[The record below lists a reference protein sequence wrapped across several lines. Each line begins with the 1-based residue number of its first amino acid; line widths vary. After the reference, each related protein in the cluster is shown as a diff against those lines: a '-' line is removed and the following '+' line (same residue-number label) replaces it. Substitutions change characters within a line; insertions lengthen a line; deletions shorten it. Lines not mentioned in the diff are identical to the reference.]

1 VAASRPPVTGWPIWG
16 RPLAWLALAAFGPAA
31 LLSTP
36 LAGLAVTWLVLLLL
50 AAWTVLMAA
59 FIGALAG
66 AATPVTVWLEMRLR
80 AWVARFAP
88 DPAALW
94 LHWAGQ
100 AHRAAVAHHC
110 LDRAAQLGGAEA
122 LFQEGLA
129 FLEGGFGAGG
139 QATGAARLRR
149 AAELGHPE
157 AAFRFAEALRTGQ
170 GSPRDSAQAEA
181 WYRRSAS
188 AGFGPAAAW
197 LAQAYAAGDGVAA
210 DPEQAR
216 RWAEAAERLRPHP
229 PLSSSL
235 LGHDAAEEDLLIRA
249 GAHAAARVGAAA
261 ERVVARRAGRW
272 ALGLGAA
279 ALACLGLGVVGGL
292 FWVGSSGLHHLP
304 LLMLMPP
311 GLLLGW
317 QAWRLR
323 REGPRT
329 GRDRL
334 REAAE
339 GGDPE
344 AGYRLGMAYRQG
356 SPRLPKDDL
365 AAAQW
370 FRQAA
375 EAGHPGAMEALADA
389 YLGGHGVVRDPRE
402 AARWREAA
410 QRDRSR

>member
-1 VAASRPPVTGWPIWG
+1 MAACRPAVTGWPIWG

-31 LLSTP
+31 LLATP
-36 LAGLAVTWLVLLLL
+36 LARLAVTWLVLLLL
-50 AAWTVLMAA
+50 AAWTVLVAA
-59 FIGALAG
+59 FIGALAR
-66 AATPVTVWLEMRLR
+66 ATTPVTVWLELRLR

-88 DPAALW
+88 DPEALW
-94 LHWAGQ
+94 LHWARQ
-100 AHRAAVAHHC
+100 AHRQAVAHHC

-129 FLEGGFGAGG
+129 FLEGGFGSGG
-139 QATGAARLRR
+139 QATAVARLRR
-149 AAELGHPE
+149 AADQGHPE
-157 AAFRFAEALRTGQ
+157 AAFRLAQALRTGE
-170 GSPRDSAQAEA
+170 GSLRNPAQAEA

-197 LAQAYAAGDGVAA
+197 LAQAHAAGDGVAP
-210 DPEQAR
+210 DEEQAR
-216 RWAEAAERLRPHP
+216 RWAGAAERLRPHP
-229 PLSSSL
+229 PLSRSL
-235 LGHDAAEEDLLIRA
+235 LRHDAGRGDLLIRA
-249 GAHAAARVGAAA
+249 GAHAAARVGSAA
-261 ERVVARRAGRW
+261 ERVVAHRAGRW

-279 ALACLGLGVVGGL
+279 ALACLGLGVAGGL

-304 LLMLMPP
+304 LLMLVPP

-329 GRDRL
+329 GRDPL

-339 GGDPE
+339 RGDPE
-344 AGYRLGMAYRQG
+344 AGYRLGLAYRQG
-356 SPRLPKDDL
+356 SSRLPKDDL

-402 AARWREAA
+402 ATRWREAA
-410 QRDRSR
+410 QREQPR